1 MAVAGSTM
9 VVSTLAVA
17 GSAMVVSTLAVAG
30 RSMAVSTLA
39 VVAVD
44 ALCNPLLLRL
54 KKTRAASL

>member
-1 MAVAGSTM
+1 MAVARR
-9 VVSTLAVA
+9 
-17 GSAMVVSTLAVAG
+17 AMVVSTLAVAG